1 MNNGFFETRDTGLSG
16 YPSRLRFEWWLI
28 EQDVASNRSRI
39 GFKLFGTGG
48 TLAGAWST
56 LFRAYVNVAGQ
67 EWNTGRHNLYNGT
80 VIIQGEKWISH
91 DSAGGG
97 WFEVFSDAAIYQN
110 SNNSFGK
117 ASWYLPTI
125 PRASQ
130 PSITSYPNNTPDFN
144 LGDTITIHMN
154 SVNGAFRHNVYFM
167 YADKTYEVA
176 RDVQFNCVFDTSK
189 IAEEI
194 YKITTSKKA
203 YSGQI
208 KVDTLFNGNLTGS
221 KTCHY
226 NAHLVGVEPT
236 FTEFA
241 CFDTNAA
248 TKAITGNDQ
257 VFIQGQSRLGVKI
270 AKENKAET
278 KKYASMSKY
287 LASAFGVSV
296 TKNYSATDDV
306 QIDVGV
312 VNANSNQVVSVS
324 AIDSREFS
332 TVVNKNIV
340 VIPYSVPTLVLSGG
354 RINGFDRETKI
365 KLSGTFSRLTIGN
378 TQKNIINSKT
388 GVQFRIKPNG
398 SDWEEW
404 INKPFTIK
412 DNTIIVEDFII
423 GLDSDKSY
431 MLEAKITDSLTS
443 ISIRILVPAGS
454 PKFFIGKDGRIS
466 IGDVPTVD
474 KPNANRGQLE
484 VHGDIYSN
492 GYKLLADA
500 PGVVKP
506 QNIKLASNE
515 ELNNGWTE
523 IPIGHNISLFI
534 MTLKETPAR
543 DYHIGWDGI
552 PVDDYPLPQNVTILT
567 GSINAVAT
575 DAAISFNIRPG
586 IRTLHDGSIRNVAD
600 GVWKNNYSRFVENC
614 RVRWSGFIIAQK

>member
-1 MNNGFFETRDTGLSG
+1 MNNGNFETRDTGLSG

-144 LGDTITIHMN
+144 LGETITIHMN

-167 YADKTYEVA
+167 YADKAYEIA
-176 RDVQFNCVFDTSK
+176 RDVQFNCVFDTNK

-236 FTEFA
+236 FTEFT
-241 CFDTNAA
+241 CFDTNNV

-270 AKENKAET
+270 AKENKAEA

-287 LASAFGVSV
+287 LASAFGVSA
-296 TKNYSATDDV
+296 TKAFSDTTDV
-306 QIDVGV
+306 QLDLGV
-312 VNANSNQVVSVS
+312 VNANTNQVVSVS
-324 AIDSREFS
+324 ALDSRDFA
-332 TVVNKNIV
+332 TVVRKNIT
-340 VIPYSVPTLVLSGG
+340 VIPYSRPTLNVSAGRKGNFENETIVKISGNITSLKIGSIEKNSVLSL
-354 RINGFDRETKI
+354 RCRTK
-365 KLSGTFSRLTIGN
+365 SSMDSDFGP
-378 TQKNIINSKT
+378 TQNI
-388 GVQFRIKPNG
+388 
-398 SDWEEW
+398 
-404 INKPFTIK
+404 PFT
-412 DNTIIVEDFII
+412 
-423 GLDSDKSY
+423 LDSDMILRVPDFYVALDNTLKH
-431 MLEAKITDSLTS
+431 MLEFEITDKLSSVKVYAEIDVGIPILRISTKTKKLYNNEERVLTEKDV
-443 ISIRILVPAGS
+443 ISADNIVGQPKTKYSTEEILVGTW
-454 PKFFIGKDGRIS
+454 IDGRKIYRKVYS
-466 IGDVPTVD
+466 GKGDVPHEVQVDPCATVID
-474 KPNANRGQLE
+474 MRMM
-484 VHGDIYSN
+484 
-492 GYKLLADA
+492 
-500 PGVVKP
+500 VK
-506 QNIKLASNE
+506 NKA
-515 ELNNGWTE
+515 NNGSWRTV
-523 IPIGHNISLFI
+523 PWLYDTMDNTWVAGFYMDSLRKVVV
-534 MTLKETPAR
+534 MQL
-543 DYHIGWDGI
+543 
-552 PVDDYPLPQNVTILT
+552 
-567 GSINAVAT
+567 
-575 DAAISFNIRPG
+575 
-586 IRTLHDGSIRNVAD
+586 
-600 GVWKNNYSRFVENC
+600 KNNMASAY
-614 RVRWSGFIIAQK
+614 WWHLIIDYCKDQEPIL

>member
-48 TLAGAWST
+48 TLTGAWST

-91 DSAGGG
+91 DSTGGG

-144 LGDTITIHMN
+144 LGETITIHMN

-167 YADKTYEVA
+167 YADKTYEIA
-176 RDVQFNCVFDTSK
+176 RDVQFNCVFDTNK

-226 NAHLVGVEPT
+226 NTHLVGVEPT
-236 FTEFA
+236 FTEFT
-241 CFDTNAA
+241 CFDTNNV

-257 VFIQGQSRLGVKI
+257 VFIQDQSRLGVKI
-270 AKENKAET
+270 AKEKKAEA

-287 LASAFGVSV
+287 LASAFGVSA
-296 TKNYSATDDV
+296 TKGFSDTADV
-306 QIDVGV
+306 QLDLGV
-312 VNANSNQVVSVS
+312 VNANTNQVVSVS
-324 AIDSREFS
+324 ALDSRDFA
-332 TVVNKNIV
+332 TVVRKNIT
-340 VIPYSVPTLVLSGG
+340 VIPYSRPTLNVSAG
-354 RINGFDRETKI
+354 RKGNFENETIIKI
-365 KLSGTFSRLTIGN
+365 SSNITSLKIGN
-378 TQKNIINSKT
+378 TEKNSVLSLRCRTKSSMD
-388 GVQFRIKPNG
+388 
-398 SDWEEW
+398 SDFGPTQN
-404 INKPFTIK
+404 IPFT
-412 DNTIIVEDFII
+412 
-423 GLDSDKSY
+423 LDSDMILRVPDFYVALDNTLKH
-431 MLEAKITDSLTS
+431 MLEFEITDKLSSVKVYAEIDVGIPILRISTKTKKLYNNEERVLTEKDVIPADNIVGQPKTKYS
-443 ISIRILVPAGS
+443 TEEILVGTW
-454 PKFFIGKDGRIS
+454 IDGRKIYRKVYS
-466 IGDVPTVD
+466 GKGDVPHEVQVDPCATVID
-474 KPNANRGQLE
+474 MRMM
-484 VHGDIYSN
+484 
-492 GYKLLADA
+492 
-500 PGVVKP
+500 VK
-506 QNIKLASNE
+506 NKA
-515 ELNNGWTE
+515 NNGSWRTV
-523 IPIGHNISLFI
+523 PWLYDTMDNSWVAGFYMDSLRKVVV
-534 MTLKETPAR
+534 MQL
-543 DYHIGWDGI
+543 
-552 PVDDYPLPQNVTILT
+552 
-567 GSINAVAT
+567 
-575 DAAISFNIRPG
+575 
-586 IRTLHDGSIRNVAD
+586 
-600 GVWKNNYSRFVENC
+600 KNNMASAY
-614 RVRWSGFIIAQK
+614 WWHLIIDYCKDQEPTL

>member
-1 MNNGFFETRDTGLSG
+1 MNNGNFETRDTGLSG
-16 YPSRLRFEWWLI
+16 HPSRLRFEWWLI

-80 VIIQGEKWISH
+80 VIIQGEKWIGH

-167 YADKTYEVA
+167 YADKTYEIA
-176 RDVQFNCVFDTSK
+176 RDVQFNCVFDTNK

-236 FTEFA
+236 FTEFT
-241 CFDTNAA
+241 CFDTNVA
-248 TKAITGNDQ
+248 TRAITGNDQ

-270 AKENKAET
+270 AKEKKAEA

-287 LASAFGVSV
+287 LTSAFGVST
-296 TKNYSATDDV
+296 TKVFSDIADV
-306 QIDVGV
+306 QLDLGV
-312 VNANSNQVVSVS
+312 VNANTNQVVSVS
-324 AIDSREFS
+324 ALDSRDFA
-332 TVVNKNIV
+332 TIVRKNIT
-340 VIPYSVPTLVLSGG
+340 VIPYSRPTLIVSAGRKGNFENETIVKISGNITSLKIGNNEKNSVLSLKC
-354 RINGFDRETKI
+354 RTKSSMASGF
-365 KLSGTFSRLTIGN
+365 
-378 TQKNIINSKT
+378 
-388 GVQFRIKPNG
+388 G
-398 SDWEEW
+398 SAQDV
-404 INKPFTIK
+404 PFTIDSDMTLRVPDFYIAL
-412 DNTIIVEDFII
+412 DNTLKHTLEFEIA
-423 GLDSDKSY
+423 DK
-431 MLEAKITDSLTS
+431 LTS
-443 ISIRILVPAGS
+443 VKVYVEVSAGIPIFRISTITKKLYNNEERVLTEKDTISAENIVGQPKTKYSTEEILVGTW
-454 PKFFIGKDGRIS
+454 IDGRKIYRKVYS
-466 IGDVPTVD
+466 GKGDVPHEVQVDPCATVID
-474 KPNANRGQLE
+474 MRMM
-484 VHGDIYSN
+484 
-492 GYKLLADA
+492 
-500 PGVVKP
+500 VK
-506 QNIKLASNE
+506 NKA
-515 ELNNGWTE
+515 NNGSWRTV
-523 IPIGHNISLFI
+523 PWLYDTMDNSWVAGFYMDSLRKVVV
-534 MTLKETPAR
+534 MQL
-543 DYHIGWDGI
+543 
-552 PVDDYPLPQNVTILT
+552 
-567 GSINAVAT
+567 
-575 DAAISFNIRPG
+575 
-586 IRTLHDGSIRNVAD
+586 
-600 GVWKNNYSRFVENC
+600 KNNMASAY
-614 RVRWSGFIIAQK
+614 WWHLIIDYCKDQEPIL

>member
-167 YADKTYEVA
+167 YADKTYEIA
-176 RDVQFNCVFDTSK
+176 RDVQFNCVFDTNK
-189 IAEEI
+189 VAEEI

-236 FTEFA
+236 FTEFT
-241 CFDTNAA
+241 CFDTNNV

-270 AKENKAET
+270 AKENKAEA

-287 LASAFGVSV
+287 LASAFGVSS
-296 TKNYSATDDV
+296 TKVFSDTADV
-306 QIDVGV
+306 QLDLGV
-312 VNANSNQVVSVS
+312 VNANTNQVVSVS
-324 AIDSREFS
+324 ALDSRDFA
-332 TVVNKNIV
+332 TVVRKNIT
-340 VIPYSVPTLVLSGG
+340 VIPYSRPTLNVSAGRKGNFENETIIKMSSNITSLKIDNAERNGVLSL
-354 RINGFDRETKI
+354 RCRTK
-365 KLSGTFSRLTIGN
+365 SSMDSDFGAA
-378 TQKNIINSKT
+378 QNI
-388 GVQFRIKPNG
+388 
-398 SDWEEW
+398 
-404 INKPFTIK
+404 PFT
-412 DNTIIVEDFII
+412 
-423 GLDSDKSY
+423 LDSDMVLRVPDFHVALDNTLKHT
-431 MLEAKITDSLTS
+431 LEFEITDKLSSVKVYAEIDVGIPIFRISTKTKKLYNNEERVLTENDVIPADNIVGQPKTKYS
-443 ISIRILVPAGS
+443 TEEILVGTW
-454 PKFFIGKDGRIS
+454 IDGRKIYRKVYS
-466 IGDVPTVD
+466 GKGDVPHEVQVDPCATVID
-474 KPNANRGQLE
+474 MRMM
-484 VHGDIYSN
+484 
-492 GYKLLADA
+492 
-500 PGVVKP
+500 VK
-506 QNIKLASNE
+506 NKA
-515 ELNNGWTE
+515 NNGSWRTV
-523 IPIGHNISLFI
+523 PWLYDTMDNGWVAGFYMDSLRKVVV
-534 MTLKETPAR
+534 MQL
-543 DYHIGWDGI
+543 
-552 PVDDYPLPQNVTILT
+552 
-567 GSINAVAT
+567 
-575 DAAISFNIRPG
+575 
-586 IRTLHDGSIRNVAD
+586 
-600 GVWKNNYSRFVENC
+600 KNNMASAY
-614 RVRWSGFIIAQK
+614 WWHLIIDYCKDQEPIL

>member
-97 WFEVFSDAAIYQN
+97 WLEVFSDAAIYQN

-167 YADKTYEVA
+167 YADKTYEIA
-176 RDVQFNCVFDTSK
+176 RDVQFNCVFDTNK

-236 FTEFA
+236 FTEFT

-270 AKENKAET
+270 AKENKAEA
-278 KKYASMSKY
+278 KKYALMSKY
-287 LASAFGVSV
+287 LASAFGVSA
-296 TKNYSATDDV
+296 TKAFSDTADV
-306 QIDVGV
+306 QLDLGV
-312 VNANSNQVVSVS
+312 VNANTNQVVSVS
-324 AIDSREFS
+324 ALDSRDFA
-332 TVVNKNIV
+332 TVVRKNIT
-340 VIPYSVPTLVLSGG
+340 VIPYSRPTLNVSAGRKGNFENETIVKISGNITSLKIGSIEKNGVLSL
-354 RINGFDRETKI
+354 RCRTK
-365 KLSGTFSRLTIGN
+365 SSMDSDFGP
-378 TQKNIINSKT
+378 TQNI
-388 GVQFRIKPNG
+388 
-398 SDWEEW
+398 
-404 INKPFTIK
+404 PFT
-412 DNTIIVEDFII
+412 
-423 GLDSDKSY
+423 LDSDMILRVPDFYVVLDNTLKH
-431 MLEAKITDSLTS
+431 MLEFEITDKLSSVKVYAEIDVGIPIFRISTKTKKLYNNEERVLTEKDVIPADNIVGQPKTKYS
-443 ISIRILVPAGS
+443 TEEILVGTW
-454 PKFFIGKDGRIS
+454 IDGRKIYRKVYS
-466 IGDVPTVD
+466 GKGDVPHEVQVDPCATVID
-474 KPNANRGQLE
+474 MRMM
-484 VHGDIYSN
+484 
-492 GYKLLADA
+492 
-500 PGVVKP
+500 VK
-506 QNIKLASNE
+506 NKA
-515 ELNNGWTE
+515 NNGSWRTV
-523 IPIGHNISLFI
+523 PWLYDTMDNSWVAGFYMDSLRKVVV
-534 MTLKETPAR
+534 MQL
-543 DYHIGWDGI
+543 
-552 PVDDYPLPQNVTILT
+552 
-567 GSINAVAT
+567 
-575 DAAISFNIRPG
+575 
-586 IRTLHDGSIRNVAD
+586 
-600 GVWKNNYSRFVENC
+600 KNNMASAY
-614 RVRWSGFIIAQK
+614 WWHLIIDYCKDQEPIL

>member
-167 YADKTYEVA
+167 YADKTYEIA
-176 RDVQFNCVFDTSK
+176 RDVQFNCVFDTNK

-257 VFIQGQSRLGVKI
+257 VFIQGQSRLGIKI
-270 AKENKAET
+270 AKENKAEA

-287 LASAFGVSV
+287 LASAFGI
-296 TKNYSATDDV
+296 SATKAFSDTTDM
-306 QIDVGV
+306 QLDLGV
-312 VNANSNQVVSVS
+312 VNANTNQVVSVS
-324 AIDSREFS
+324 ALDSRDFA
-332 TVVNKNIV
+332 TVVRKNIT
-340 VIPYSVPTLVLSGG
+340 VIPYSRPTLNVSAGRKGNFENETIVKISGNITSLKIGSIEKNGVLSL
-354 RINGFDRETKI
+354 RCRTK
-365 KLSGTFSRLTIGN
+365 SSMDSDFGP
-378 TQKNIINSKT
+378 TQNI
-388 GVQFRIKPNG
+388 
-398 SDWEEW
+398 
-404 INKPFTIK
+404 PFT
-412 DNTIIVEDFII
+412 
-423 GLDSDKSY
+423 LDSDMILRVPDFYVVLDNTLKH
-431 MLEAKITDSLTS
+431 MLEFEITDKLSSVKVYAEIDVGIPILRISTKTKKLYNNEERVLTEKDVIPADNIVGQPKTKYS
-443 ISIRILVPAGS
+443 TEEILVGTWIDGCKIYRKVYS
-454 PKFFIGKDGRIS
+454 GK
-466 IGDVPTVD
+466 GDVPHEVQVDPCATVID
-474 KPNANRGQLE
+474 MRMM
-484 VHGDIYSN
+484 
-492 GYKLLADA
+492 
-500 PGVVKP
+500 VK
-506 QNIKLASNE
+506 NKA
-515 ELNNGWTE
+515 NNGSWRTV
-523 IPIGHNISLFI
+523 PWLYDTMDNTWVAGFYMDSLRKVVV
-534 MTLKETPAR
+534 MQL
-543 DYHIGWDGI
+543 
-552 PVDDYPLPQNVTILT
+552 
-567 GSINAVAT
+567 
-575 DAAISFNIRPG
+575 
-586 IRTLHDGSIRNVAD
+586 
-600 GVWKNNYSRFVENC
+600 KNNMASAY
-614 RVRWSGFIIAQK
+614 WWHLIIDYCKDQEPTL

>member
-1 MNNGFFETRDTGLSG
+1 MNNGNFETRDTGLSG

-167 YADKTYEVA
+167 YADKTYEIA

-226 NAHLVGVEPT
+226 NAHLIEVEPT

-270 AKENKAET
+270 VKENKAEA

-287 LASAFGVSV
+287 LASAFGVSA
-296 TKNYSATDDV
+296 TKAFSDTADV
-306 QIDVGV
+306 QLDLGV
-312 VNANSNQVVSVS
+312 VNANTNQVVSVS
-324 AIDSREFS
+324 ALDSRDFA
-332 TVVNKNIV
+332 TVVRKNIT
-340 VIPYSVPTLVLSGG
+340 VIPYSRPTLNVSAGRKGNFENETIIKISSNITSLKIDNAERNGVLSL
-354 RINGFDRETKI
+354 RCRTK
-365 KLSGTFSRLTIGN
+365 SSMDSDFGAA
-378 TQKNIINSKT
+378 QNI
-388 GVQFRIKPNG
+388 
-398 SDWEEW
+398 
-404 INKPFTIK
+404 PFT
-412 DNTIIVEDFII
+412 
-423 GLDSDKSY
+423 LDSDMVLRVPDFHVALDNTLKHT
-431 MLEAKITDSLTS
+431 LEFEITDKLSSVKVYAEIDVGIPIFRISTKTKKLYNNEERVLTENDVIPADNIVGQPKTKYS
-443 ISIRILVPAGS
+443 TEEILVGTW
-454 PKFFIGKDGRIS
+454 IDGRKIYRKVYS
-466 IGDVPTVD
+466 GKGDVPREVPVDRCATVID
-474 KPNANRGQLE
+474 MRMM
-484 VHGDIYSN
+484 
-492 GYKLLADA
+492 
-500 PGVVKP
+500 VK
-506 QNIKLASNE
+506 NKA
-515 ELNNGWTE
+515 NNGSWRTV
-523 IPIGHNISLFI
+523 PWLYDTMDNTWVAGFYMDSLRKVVV
-534 MTLKETPAR
+534 MQL
-543 DYHIGWDGI
+543 
-552 PVDDYPLPQNVTILT
+552 
-567 GSINAVAT
+567 
-575 DAAISFNIRPG
+575 
-586 IRTLHDGSIRNVAD
+586 
-600 GVWKNNYSRFVENC
+600 KNNMASAY
-614 RVRWSGFIIAQK
+614 WWHLIIDYCKDQEPTL

>member
-39 GFKLFGTGG
+39 GFRLFGTGG
-48 TLAGAWST
+48 TLTGAWST

-80 VIIQGEKWISH
+80 VIIQGEKWINH

-130 PSITSYPNNTPDFN
+130 PSITSCPNNTPDFN

-167 YADKTYEVA
+167 YADKTYEIA
-176 RDVQFNCVFDTSK
+176 RDVQFNCVFDTNK

-236 FTEFA
+236 FTEFT

-270 AKENKAET
+270 AKENKAEA

-287 LASAFGVSV
+287 LASAFGVSS
-296 TKNYSATDDV
+296 TKGFSDTADV
-306 QIDVGV
+306 QLDLGV
-312 VNANSNQVVSVS
+312 VNANTTQVVSVS
-324 AIDSREFS
+324 ALDSRDFA
-332 TVVNKNIV
+332 TVVRKNIT
-340 VIPYSVPTLVLSGG
+340 VIPYSRPTLNVSAGRKGNFENETIVKISGN
-354 RINGFDRETKI
+354 ITSLK
-365 KLSGTFSRLTIGN
+365 IGN
-378 TQKNIINSKT
+378 TEKN
-388 GVQFRIKPNG
+388 GVLSLRCRTKSSMD
-398 SDWEEW
+398 SDFGPAQN
-404 INKPFTIK
+404 IPFT
-412 DNTIIVEDFII
+412 
-423 GLDSDKSY
+423 LDSDMVLRVPDFHVALDNTLKHT
-431 MLEAKITDSLTS
+431 LEFEITDKLSSVKVYAEIDVGIPIFRISTKTKKLYNNEERVLTEKDVIPADNIVGQPKTKYS
-443 ISIRILVPAGS
+443 TEEILVGTW
-454 PKFFIGKDGRIS
+454 IDGRKIYRKVYS
-466 IGDVPTVD
+466 GKGDVPHEVQVDPCATVID
-474 KPNANRGQLE
+474 MRMM
-484 VHGDIYSN
+484 
-492 GYKLLADA
+492 
-500 PGVVKP
+500 VK
-506 QNIKLASNE
+506 NKA
-515 ELNNGWTE
+515 NNGSWRTV
-523 IPIGHNISLFI
+523 PWLYDTADNSWVAGFYMDSLRKVVV
-534 MTLKETPAR
+534 MQL
-543 DYHIGWDGI
+543 
-552 PVDDYPLPQNVTILT
+552 
-567 GSINAVAT
+567 
-575 DAAISFNIRPG
+575 
-586 IRTLHDGSIRNVAD
+586 
-600 GVWKNNYSRFVENC
+600 KNNMASAY
-614 RVRWSGFIIAQK
+614 WWHLIIDYCKDQEPIL

>member
-1 MNNGFFETRDTGLSG
+1 MNNGNFETRDTGLSG

-39 GFKLFGTGG
+39 GFKLFGVGG
-48 TLAGAWST
+48 TVTGAWTRMFS
-56 LFRAYVNVAGQ
+56 AYVNVAGQ
-67 EWNTGRHNLYNGT
+67 LWETGGHNLYNGT
-80 VIIQGEKWISH
+80 IVIQGEKWVNH
-91 DSAGGG
+91 DSAGGCF
-97 WFEVFSDAAIYQN
+97 FEVSADAAIYQN
-110 SNNSFGK
+110 AKNSFGT

-144 LGDTITIHMN
+144 LGETITIHMN

-167 YADKTYEVA
+167 YADKAYEIA
-176 RDVQFNCVFDTSK
+176 RDVQFNCVFDTNK

-226 NAHLVGVEPT
+226 NAHLVEVEPT
-236 FTEFA
+236 FTDFIY
-241 CFDTNAA
+241 FDFNPG

-257 VFIQGQSRLGVKI
+257 IFIEGQSRLSIKI
-270 AKENKAET
+270 AQEKKAEA

-332 TVVNKNIV
+332 AVVNKNIT

-365 KLSGTFSRLTIGN
+365 KLSGTFSPLIIGN

-443 ISIRILVPAGS
+443 VSIRILVPAGS

-466 IGDVPTVD
+466 IGDVPMVE
-474 KPNANRGQLE
+474 KPNTNRGQLE

-500 PGVVKP
+500 PGAVKP
-506 QNIKLASNE
+506 QNVGMKPNE
-515 ELNNGWTE
+515 EKNHGWTE
-523 IPIGHNISLFI
+523 IPIGTNLSLFI
-534 MTLKETPAR
+534 IQQQETIPR
-543 DYHIGWDGI
+543 DYHTGWDYI
-552 PVDDYPLPQNVTILT
+552 APSDFPLPQGVEILSGLIT
-567 GSINAVAT
+567 AYAS
-575 DAAISFNIRPG
+575 DAAISVN
-586 IRTLHDGSIRNVAD
+586 LSITSSHAVNGTWR
-600 GVWKNNYSRFVENC
+600 NNYATWVQNC
-614 RVRWSGFIIAQK
+614 RIYWSGFIIAQK

>member
-1 MNNGFFETRDTGLSG
+1 MNNGNFETRDTGLSG

-167 YADKTYEVA
+167 YADKTYEIA
-176 RDVQFNCVFDTSK
+176 RDVQFNCVFDTNK

-226 NAHLVGVEPT
+226 NTHLVGVEPT
-236 FTEFA
+236 FTEFT
-241 CFDTNAA
+241 CFDTNNV

-270 AKENKAET
+270 AKEKKAEA

-287 LASAFGVSV
+287 LASAFGVSA
-296 TKNYSATDDV
+296 TKGFSDTADV
-306 QIDVGV
+306 QLDLGV
-312 VNANSNQVVSVS
+312 VNANTTQVVSVS
-324 AIDSREFS
+324 ALDSRDFA
-332 TVVNKNIV
+332 TVVRKNIT
-340 VIPYSVPTLVLSGG
+340 VIPYSRPTLNVSAGRKGNFENETIVKISGNITSLKIGSIEKNGVLSL
-354 RINGFDRETKI
+354 RCRTK
-365 KLSGTFSRLTIGN
+365 SSMDSDFGP
-378 TQKNIINSKT
+378 TQNI
-388 GVQFRIKPNG
+388 
-398 SDWEEW
+398 
-404 INKPFTIK
+404 PFT
-412 DNTIIVEDFII
+412 
-423 GLDSDKSY
+423 LDSDMILRVPDFYVALDNTLKH
-431 MLEAKITDSLTS
+431 MLEFEITDKLSSVKVYAEIDVGIPILRISTKTKKLYNNEERVLTEKDVIPADNIVGQPKTKYS
-443 ISIRILVPAGS
+443 TEEILVGTW
-454 PKFFIGKDGRIS
+454 IDGRKIYRKVYS
-466 IGDVPTVD
+466 GKGDVPHEVQVDPCATVID
-474 KPNANRGQLE
+474 MRMM
-484 VHGDIYSN
+484 
-492 GYKLLADA
+492 
-500 PGVVKP
+500 VK
-506 QNIKLASNE
+506 NKA
-515 ELNNGWTE
+515 NNGSWRTV
-523 IPIGHNISLFI
+523 PWLYDTMDNTWVAGFYMDSLRKVVV
-534 MTLKETPAR
+534 MQL
-543 DYHIGWDGI
+543 
-552 PVDDYPLPQNVTILT
+552 
-567 GSINAVAT
+567 
-575 DAAISFNIRPG
+575 
-586 IRTLHDGSIRNVAD
+586 
-600 GVWKNNYSRFVENC
+600 KNNMASAY
-614 RVRWSGFIIAQK
+614 WWHLIIDYCKDQEPAL

>member
-144 LGDTITIHMN
+144 LGETITIHMN

-167 YADKTYEVA
+167 YADKAYEIA
-176 RDVQFNCVFDTSK
+176 RDVQFNCVFDTNK

-236 FTEFA
+236 FTEFT
-241 CFDTNAA
+241 CFDTNSA

-270 AKENKAET
+270 AKENKAEA

-287 LASAFGVSV
+287 LASAFGVSA
-296 TKNYSATDDV
+296 TKAFSDTADV
-306 QIDVGV
+306 QLDLGV
-312 VNANSNQVVSVS
+312 VNANTNQVVSVS
-324 AIDSREFS
+324 ALDSRDFA
-332 TVVNKNIV
+332 TVVRKNIT
-340 VIPYSVPTLVLSGG
+340 VIPYSRPTLNVSAGRKGNFENETIIKISSNITSLKIDNAERNGVLSL
-354 RINGFDRETKI
+354 RCRTK
-365 KLSGTFSRLTIGN
+365 SSMDSDFGAA
-378 TQKNIINSKT
+378 QNI
-388 GVQFRIKPNG
+388 
-398 SDWEEW
+398 
-404 INKPFTIK
+404 PFT
-412 DNTIIVEDFII
+412 
-423 GLDSDKSY
+423 LDSDMVLRVPDFHVALDNTLKHT
-431 MLEAKITDSLTS
+431 LEFEITDKLSSVKVYAEIDVGIPIFRISTKTKKLYNNEERVLTEKDVIPADNIVGQPKTKYS
-443 ISIRILVPAGS
+443 TEEILVGTW
-454 PKFFIGKDGRIS
+454 IDGRKIYRKVYS
-466 IGDVPTVD
+466 GKGDVPHEVQVDPCATVID
-474 KPNANRGQLE
+474 MRMM
-484 VHGDIYSN
+484 
-492 GYKLLADA
+492 
-500 PGVVKP
+500 VK
-506 QNIKLASNE
+506 NKA
-515 ELNNGWTE
+515 NNGSWRTV
-523 IPIGHNISLFI
+523 PWLYDTMDNSWVAGFYMDSLRKVVV
-534 MTLKETPAR
+534 MQL
-543 DYHIGWDGI
+543 
-552 PVDDYPLPQNVTILT
+552 
-567 GSINAVAT
+567 
-575 DAAISFNIRPG
+575 
-586 IRTLHDGSIRNVAD
+586 
-600 GVWKNNYSRFVENC
+600 KNNMASAY
-614 RVRWSGFIIAQK
+614 WWHLIIDYCKDQEPIL

>member
-97 WFEVFSDAAIYQN
+97 WLEVFSDAAIYQN

-167 YADKTYEVA
+167 YADKTYEIA
-176 RDVQFNCVFDTSK
+176 RDVQFNCVFDTNK

-236 FTEFA
+236 FTEFT

-270 AKENKAET
+270 AKENKAEA
-278 KKYASMSKY
+278 KKYALMSKY
-287 LASAFGVSV
+287 LASAFGVSA
-296 TKNYSATDDV
+296 TKAFSDTADV
-306 QIDVGV
+306 QLDLGV
-312 VNANSNQVVSVS
+312 VNANTNQVVSVS
-324 AIDSREFS
+324 ALDSRDFA
-332 TVVNKNIV
+332 TVVRKNIT
-340 VIPYSVPTLVLSGG
+340 VIPYSRPTLNVSAGRKGNFENETIVKISGNITSLKIGSIEKNGVLSL
-354 RINGFDRETKI
+354 RCRTK
-365 KLSGTFSRLTIGN
+365 SSMDSDFGP
-378 TQKNIINSKT
+378 TQNI
-388 GVQFRIKPNG
+388 
-398 SDWEEW
+398 
-404 INKPFTIK
+404 PFT
-412 DNTIIVEDFII
+412 
-423 GLDSDKSY
+423 LDSDMILRVPDFYVVLDNTLKH
-431 MLEAKITDSLTS
+431 MLEFEITDKLSSVKVYAEIDVGIPIFRISTKTKKLYNNEERVLTEKDVIPADNIVGQPKTKYS
-443 ISIRILVPAGS
+443 TEEILVGTW
-454 PKFFIGKDGRIS
+454 IDGRKIYRKVYS
-466 IGDVPTVD
+466 GKGDVPHEVQVDPCATVID
-474 KPNANRGQLE
+474 MRMM
-484 VHGDIYSN
+484 
-492 GYKLLADA
+492 
-500 PGVVKP
+500 VK
-506 QNIKLASNE
+506 NKA
-515 ELNNGWTE
+515 NNGSWRTV
-523 IPIGHNISLFI
+523 PWLYDTMDNSWVAGSYMDSLRKVVV
-534 MTLKETPAR
+534 MQL
-543 DYHIGWDGI
+543 
-552 PVDDYPLPQNVTILT
+552 
-567 GSINAVAT
+567 
-575 DAAISFNIRPG
+575 
-586 IRTLHDGSIRNVAD
+586 
-600 GVWKNNYSRFVENC
+600 KNNMASAY
-614 RVRWSGFIIAQK
+614 WWHLIIDYCKDQEPIL